1 MAVGRT
7 FRVLAVPCALWVC
20 WFMPVRRA
28 AAGQQRRARRPRGII
43 PRFNTPRGRRRIG
56 IAALAKRLAAGET
69 TLAFNR
75 DNGYLAAI
83 LQALGVPVES
93 QAVVFSET
101 SVQADLITAKN
112 PRALFFDDTVAVG
125 WVRGADTL
133 ELAAHDP
140 QQGVVFYTLD
150 QRQTAKPQLA
160 RQTSCL
166 TCHLSQNTQ
175 NVPGM
180 LTFTTQS
187 IPQDKYSYASGFP
200 TDHRTPIPERW
211 GGWYVTGRTGGLH
224 LGNTEVP
231 QTLRPPT
238 GAALRPRVLDSLKGV
253 FDLRG
258 FPTAHSDVVALMLLE
273 HQATMTNLLTRVGWE
288 ARIAEYKPATGVSPA
303 TFDDAVRELVDY
315 LLFVDEAP
323 LPAGVGGTSG
333 FAAAFSARGPR
344 DGKGRSLRDL
354 DLQSRLFR
362 YPCSYLIYSPAF
374 DALPA
379 MAKTA
384 VYGRLW
390 SVLSGRVTGEPY
402 TRLSPADRRAIVEIL
417 RATKP
422 GLPPQFADT
431 IK

>member
-20 WFMPVRRA
+20 WLRCRPS
-28 AAGQQRRARRPRGII
+28 GPQRTARARCRPRGII

-75 DNGYLAAI
+75 DNGYLTAI
-83 LQALGVPVES
+83 LQALGIPVES

-150 QRQTAKPQLA
+150 QRETAKPQLA

-273 HQATMTNLLTRVGWE
+273 HQATMINLLTRVGWE
-288 ARIAEYKPATGVSPA
+288 ARIAEYKPAAGVSPA

-323 LPAGVGGTSG
+323 LPAGVARDVGVRGRLLGARAPRRQRPLAAGSRPAEPSVPLSLQLSHLLPGVRCASG
-333 FAAAFSARGPR
+333 HGEDRCLWAAMRASCRARSPASPIRASALPIA
-344 DGKGRSLRDL
+344 GRSWR
-354 DLQSRLFR
+354 F
-362 YPCSYLIYSPAF
+362 
-374 DALPA
+374 
-379 MAKTA
+379 
-384 VYGRLW
+384 
-390 SVLSGRVTGEPY
+390 
-402 TRLSPADRRAIVEIL
+402 
-417 RATKP
+417 
-422 GLPPQFADT
+422 
-431 IK
+431 